1 MAEYGKILLIA
12 MPAFLIL
19 IIIEK
24 VYGWAKGND
33 TVPLD
38 DAVSSMSSGMTNVLK
53 DVMGLSVSIITYEW
67 LVNSIAIVHLD
78 NSLLVYFIA
87 FLSSTFMDI
96 GLIESIT
103 R

>member
-38 DAVSSMSSGMTNVLK
+38 DA
-53 DVMGLSVSIITYEW
+53 SIKYE
-67 LVNSIAIVHLD
+67 LRND
-78 NSLLVYFIA
+78 QCP
-87 FLSSTFMDI
+87 
-96 GLIESIT
+96 
-103 R
+103 